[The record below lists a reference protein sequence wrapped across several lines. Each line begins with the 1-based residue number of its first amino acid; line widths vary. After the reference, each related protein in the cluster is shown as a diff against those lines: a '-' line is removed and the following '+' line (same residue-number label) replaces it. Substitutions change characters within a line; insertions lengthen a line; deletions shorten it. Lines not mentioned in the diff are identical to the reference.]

1 MQQRRSVHVVEKMGG
16 GNGHLSYDKEGK
28 APHHVTTGKLSQMT
42 LLGAAFVIVIQ
53 GILIVNF
60 YTSGYGSGSGFAN
73 QPQRK
78 YVHDDPAHPWHWVR
92 ENPPDPDIGKKRDC
106 DGRLYEEMYDYF
118 QREGWI
124 IFRSCS
130 LQLDEERVLDP
141 VAEFTKS
148 IEGDRIVNAPN
159 KQVRELA
166 VDPDT
171 LEFIEYIHGGRRTF
185 PYQTLN
191 FPKGTQQ
198 RLHSDLVHFDSQPR
212 ALMTA
217 AWVALED
224 MNENNGPLR
233 FFPKSHQW
241 GTWDYDEVGLHYKY
255 DTMRDQAKDQENYG
269 YELEDAMMKAGLA
282 EANASEMKRG
292 QTFIWA
298 AALVHG
304 GSKQKDLSLSRLSQV
319 THYFFEG
326 TDYLWQ
332 PRTSQITSGKVT
344 YIHLVKP
351 PCKRQF
357 LGEGGGSEPIFS
369 CADGEIASFKNNWK
383 AEF

>member
-1 MQQRRSVHVVEKMGG
+1 MISPKLTHVM
-16 GNGHLSYDKEGK
+16 
-28 APHHVTTGKLSQMT
+28 
-42 LLGAAFVIVIQ
+42 LLGAVIVIIIE

-60 YTSGYGSGSGFAN
+60 YTSGYGSAGSAPLSKSLQHFVKE
-73 QPQRK
+73 PQRK
-78 YVHDDPAHPWHWVR
+78 YVHDNPKHPWHWVR

-130 LQLDEERVLDP
+130 LSESVLDS
-141 VAEFTKS
+141 VAKYTAS
-148 IEGDRIVNAPN
+148 ITEDRVVNAQD

-171 LEFIEYIHGGRRTF
+171 LEFIEYIHGGRRAF

-198 RLHSDLVHFDSQPR
+198 RLHSDLIHFDSQPR

-233 FFPKSHQW
+233 FYPKSHQW
-241 GTWDYDEVGLHYKY
+241 GTWDYDELGLHYKY
-255 DTMRDQAKDQENYG
+255 KTMEDQAKDQEHYG
-269 YELEDAMMKAGLA
+269 NELEDAMAKAGLE
-282 EANASEMKRG
+282 EATASTIKRG
-292 QTFIWA
+292 QTFLWA
-298 AALVHG
+298 AALIHG
-304 GSKQKDLSLSRLSQV
+304 GSKQKDLSQSRLSQV

-326 TDYLWQ
+326 TEYLWQ
-332 PRTSQITSGKVT
+332 PRTSQTTSGKIT

-357 LGEGGGSEPIFS
+357 LGEDGGDVPIFPVP
-369 CADGEIASFKNNWK
+369 IAWK
-383 AEF
+383 EEF